1 VGQGRARRRKAGVP
15 ARIKFKTKQEIAL
28 EQIRWAR
35 EAGLPG
41 GVALT
46 DADYGR
52 DAKLR
57 RGITEQ
63 GLTYVAGIQSTRLV
77 WRPGTGPKPGARG
90 RSGDGATI
98 PT

>member
-1 VGQGRARRRKAGVP
+1 VAYQLYLPQEWAKDRARRRKAGVP

-57 RGITEQ
+57 R
-63 GLTYVAGIQSTRLV
+63 AS
-77 WRPGTGPKPGARG
+77 
-90 RSGDGATI
+90 RSRD
-98 PT
+98 